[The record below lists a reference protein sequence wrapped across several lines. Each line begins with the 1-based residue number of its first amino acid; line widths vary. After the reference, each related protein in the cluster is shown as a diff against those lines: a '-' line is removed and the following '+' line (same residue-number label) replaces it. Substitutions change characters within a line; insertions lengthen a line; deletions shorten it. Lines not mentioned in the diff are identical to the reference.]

1 MAWMSP
7 SADRYERLEVIGS
20 GGMAT
25 VWRARDTLLD
35 RVVAMKRPHPAPP
48 DSEMYARFER
58 ESRMAA
64 TVSHPNLVTVFDVG
78 ADEIGPYLIME
89 FIDAPS
95 LAASAVGPDGAALIG
110 SQIAA
115 AVAELH
121 AVGIVHR
128 DIKPANVL
136 MAPGGAKL
144 TDFGIARSLDSVD
157 VLTQTGVVH
166 ATPAYAAPEVLA
178 RGDYS
183 PAADVYSLGALLL
196 ELVTGE
202 PATSRQGTRVMV
214 TDSAWSQILGPTLSE
229 TPADRPSS
237 ADLALQLAALSVR
250 PGTAMLPPT
259 TRLAVGD
266 LPVTTVMDATDD
278 ALGSGQRV
286 PVPRSAEPARQR
298 SRRVVWA
305 FGALALVVLVV
316 IVIAARRSPGDIVA
330 STSTAPTSAAS
341 AVTLS
346 PESTPP
352 LQAKVP
358 VDSAPV
364 QVVPPDTVPP
374 PTLAP
379 ESSSIAVA
387 RGEFLDFV
395 EGLAPSEI
403 KNKEVRDLSTKL
415 DEAIAAAA
423 AGDTAKAVDK
433 LSDVVNG
440 VDKHIESDADREA
453 AFVLLAAV
461 YDSLGLDTDD
471 LLDGQF
477 PGGPD

>member
-1 MAWMSP
+1 MSP

-25 VWRARDTLLD
+25 VWRARDTLLG

-48 DSEMYARFER
+48 DSEMHARFER

-95 LAASAVGPDGAALIG
+95 LAATTVGPDGAALIG

-157 VLTQTGVVH
+157 VLTQAGVVH

-214 TDSAWSQILGPTLSE
+214 TDSGWAQILGPAMSD
-229 TPADRPSS
+229 TPADRPS
-237 ADLALQLAALSVR
+237 AANLAIQLRALSAAPR
-250 PGTAMLPPT
+250 TAVLPQT

-266 LPVTTVMDATDD
+266 LPATTLTA
-278 ALGSGQRV
+278 AAGSAAVGSD
-286 PVPRSAEPARQR
+286 PRTPAPQPAEPARIR
-298 SRRVVWA
+298 SRSVVWA
-305 FGALALVVLVV
+305 FAVLALVALGV
-316 IVIAARRSPGDIVA
+316 IAIAARRSPGDAVESA
-330 STSTAPTSAAS
+330 STAPTSVAS
-341 AVTLS
+341 DVTLPS
-346 PESTPP
+346 ETTLP
-352 LQAKVP
+352 LDATVP
-358 VDSAPV
+358 IESAPART
-364 QVVPPDTVPP
+364 VPPDTVPP
-374 PTLAP
+374 PTLADVSP
-379 ESSSIAVA
+379 VAVA
-387 RGEFLDFV
+387 RRGFVDFV
-395 EGLAPSEI
+395 EGLPQSEI
-403 KNKEVRDLSTKL
+403 KNKEVRDLSTKI
-415 DEAIAAAA
+415 DEAIAAAS
-423 AGDTAKAVDK
+423 AGETNKAIDK
-433 LSDVVNG
+433 LADVANG
-440 VDKHIESDADREA
+440 VDKYIESDANHEVA
-453 AFVLLAAV
+453 IGLLEAV
-461 YDSLGLDTDD
+461 YDSLGLDSAA
-471 LLDGQF
+471 LLDGQA
-477 PGGPD
+477 

>member
-1 MAWMSP
+1 MSP
-7 SADRYERLEVIGS
+7 SADRYEQLEVIGS

-25 VWRARDTLLD
+25 VWRARDTLLG

-48 DSEMYARFER
+48 DSEVYARFER

-95 LAASAVGPDGAALIG
+95 LAATTVGPDGIALIG

-115 AVAELH
+115 AVAQLH

-157 VLTQTGVVH
+157 VLTQAGVIH

-178 RGDYS
+178 RGEYS
-183 PAADVYSLGALLL
+183 PEADVYSLGALLL

-214 TDSAWSQILGPTLSE
+214 TDSRWAQILGPALSE
-229 TPADRPSS
+229 IPADRPSA
-237 ADLALQLAALSVR
+237 ADLAIQLGALSAGPR
-250 PGTAMLPPT
+250 TAVLSPT

-266 LPVTTVMDATDD
+266 FPATTVMAAASSTT
-278 ALGSGQRV
+278 AGSDPQP
-286 PVPRSAEPARQR
+286 PVAGPAEPPRYR
-298 SRRVVWA
+298 SRGIVWA
-305 FGALALVVLVV
+305 FAALALVVLVV
-316 IVIAARRSPGDIVA
+316 IAIAARRSPSDIVESA
-330 STSTAPTSAAS
+330 STAPTPVAS
-341 AVTLS
+341 DMMLPSETTL
-346 PESTPP
+346 P
-352 LQAKVP
+352 LDATVP
-358 VDSAPV
+358 IESAPV
-364 QVVPPDTVPP
+364 PRDTVPP
-374 PTLAP
+374 STLAAGLSP
-379 ESSSIAVA
+379 IAVA
-387 RGEFLDFV
+387 RGDFVDFV
-395 EGLAPSEI
+395 EGLRQDEI

-415 DEAIAAAA
+415 DEAIAAAST
-423 AGDTAKAVDK
+423 GETNKAIDKLTDVANRVDK
-433 LSDVVNG
+433 Y
-440 VDKHIESDADREA
+440 IESDADHEVA
-453 AFVLLAAV
+453 LGLLAAV
-461 YDSLGLDTDD
+461 YDSLGLDSGA
-471 LLDGQF
+471 LLDGQA
-477 PGGPD
+477 